1 MFADL
6 SEGILSSGDD
16 CVLAVARL
24 DTAESVERKL
34 CEMVDEDIKRF

>member
-6 SEGILSSGDD
+6 SDGILFSGDD

-24 DTAESVERKL
+24 DNAESVERKL